1 MIVECVPNF
10 SEGRDPVIVASI
22 ARAVSAMPGALLLDT
37 TSDQDHNRSVLTFA
51 GSPQAVMDAA
61 VAAVHAA
68 VEKIDLTRHAGVHPR
83 LGVADVIP
91 FVPVNGVT
99 LEECAAF
106 AREAGARIWDELRVP
121 VYLYEAAARRDECRR
136 LENVRKHA
144 PHGLMPDIG
153 EGRHPTA
160 GVSVVGA
167 RKFLIAWNIN
177 LRTTDVAAA
186 RAIARSIRES
196 SGGFPAVKSIG
207 LPLESRGQAQV
218 SINLVDFERTPLYVV
233 FDAVKRLC
241 DERGIEIAGSEL
253 IGMIPAAALE
263 SSRGRD
269 LQWENLRPELVL
281 ENRLKDAGLTA

>member
-10 SEGRDPVIVASI
+10 SEGRDPTIVASI
-22 ARAVSAMPGALLLDT
+22 AQAVASVPGALLLDV

-51 GSPQAVMDAA
+51 GTPQAVSDAA
-61 VAAVHAA
+61 MAAVRAA
-68 VEKIDLTRHAGVHPR
+68 VGKIDLSRHAGVHPR

-91 FVPVNGVT
+91 FVPVEGVT
-99 LEECAAF
+99 LERCAGF

-121 VYLYEAAARRDECRR
+121 VYLYEAAALRPECQR
-136 LENVRKHA
+136 LENVRRLA
-144 PHGLMPDIG
+144 PAGLAPDIG

-177 LRTTDVAAA
+177 LRTTNVAAA
-186 RAIARSIRES
+186 RAIARAIRES
-196 SGGFPAVKSIG
+196 SGGLPAVKSIG

-233 FDAVKRLC
+233 FDQVKRLC
-241 DERGIEIAGSEL
+241 DAQNIEVAGSEL

-263 SSRGRD
+263 SSRGHD
-269 LQWENLRPELVL
+269 LQWENLRPELIL
-281 ENRLKDAGLTA
+281 ENRLRESGF

>member
-10 SEGRDPVIVASI
+10 SEGRDPVIVTAI
-22 ARAVSAMPGALLLDT
+22 ARAVSSTPGALLLDQ

-51 GSPQAVMDAA
+51 GSPSAVMEAA
-61 VAAVHAA
+61 VAAVGVA
-68 VEKIDLTRHAGVHPR
+68 VGKIDLTRHSGVHPR

-91 FVPVNGVT
+91 FVPVAGVT
-99 LEECAAF
+99 LEECAGF
-106 AREAGARIWDELRVP
+106 AREAGSRIWQELGVP
-121 VYLYEAAARRDECRR
+121 IYLYEAAALRPECKR
-136 LENVRKHA
+136 LENVRKLA
-144 PHGLMPDIG
+144 PRGLAPDLG

-186 RAIARSIRES
+186 RAIARAIRES
-196 SGGFPAVKSIG
+196 SGGLPAVKSIG
-207 LPLESRGQAQV
+207 LPLESRGEVQV

-233 FDAVKRLC
+233 FDAVTRLC
-241 DERGIEIAGSEL
+241 SERKIEIAGSEL

-263 SSRGRD
+263 GSAGHD
-269 LQWENLRPELVL
+269 LQWENFRPELVL
-281 ENRLKDAGLTA
+281 ENRLRAAKIF